1 MYKHAGR
8 KNGSREESPA
18 VGREKKKERIG
29 TRKQGKGREDEGNG
43 RGGEGK
49 RKGRRKYL
57 EMEREKRF
65 KWRICNERG
74 NQNRRK
80 GRNERNEGCEM
91 KPNREKG
98 SWGRRMRGRGD
109 LE

>member
-1 MYKHAGR
+1 MKAG
-8 KNGSREESPA
+8 KKAQQWG
-18 VGREKKKERIG
+18 EKKKGKNRD
-29 TRKQGKGREDEGNG
+29 KKGREGKMKGTEG
-43 RGGEGK
+43 GGGK

-57 EMEREKRF
+57 EMEREQIF

-91 KPNREKG
+91 KANREKG